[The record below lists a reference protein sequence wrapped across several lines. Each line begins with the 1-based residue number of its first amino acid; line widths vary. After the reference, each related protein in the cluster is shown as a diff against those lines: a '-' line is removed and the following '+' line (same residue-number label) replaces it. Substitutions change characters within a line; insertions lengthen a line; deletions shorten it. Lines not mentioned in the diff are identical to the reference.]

1 MGEVT
6 NGTGSGVDLGRWI
19 PIFPLPSTVLLPRV
33 VLPLHIFETRYR
45 RMMKDALADQ
55 RALCVAL
62 LMPGYEAKYHTLE
75 AAIQPVVGVGRI
87 LKSEKTDDGRYYFL
101 LQGASRARLLDEDRS
116 GPYRR
121 GLLEPLVPRPLTC
134 EDECALRQEI
144 RTLLA
149 APPLAE
155 IAQQSQWMSLFKC
168 NDLTLS
174 DVLDV
179 LASSLLTC
187 PDEKQAFL
195 SEPCVLRR
203 AGVIRDVLRLLSS
216 ELMVANARCTK
227 PRSWPPKCCDN

>member
-45 RMMKDALADQ
+45 RMMRDALADQ
-55 RALCVAL
+55 RAMCIAL
-62 LMPGYEAKYHTLE
+62 LKPGYEAKYHTLE
-75 AAIQPVVGVGRI
+75 AAIQPIVGVGRI
-87 LKSEKTDDGRYYFL
+87 LKAEQTDDGRYYFL
-101 LQGASRARLLDEDRS
+101 LQGANRARLMEEDRS

-121 GLLEPLVPRPLTC
+121 GMLEPLMPRPLTC
-134 EDECALRQEI
+134 EDECAVRKEI

-149 APPLAE
+149 APPLEE

-174 DVLDV
+174 DILDV

-195 SEPCVLRR
+195 SEPCVRRR
-203 AGVIRDVLRLLSS
+203 AGVICDVLRLLAS
-216 ELMVANARCTK
+216 ELVVATARCAK